1 MKTRKKA
8 ASNVSQ
14 EATLAD
20 LADNFLTP
28 PEALPE
34 PPAPK
39 RAPEPTTATAVA
51 APAVAAPPLRSLD
64 DSGEQYMYFTE
75 GDIERILDNLDGLRN
90 LVFPPVI
97 QDDDSEKRIQHFPSV
112 CLIGLGRCGSNIAL
126 DVASL
131 VYNAR
136 QFYLSEF
143 NSEEKAVAEQD
154 FRPTRWIRNNLLRA
168 PSRDAKPV
176 FLIEPLVM
184 LGDLDKD
191 IEGRI
196 RFSRKGESSGFLSD
210 YSKMKIM
217 DLSEVHAGGAGN
229 APILGQYLA
238 KIILNKDTQRFTNA
252 DWKFIHSYLIDS
264 CGIKANQSRLYFYI
278 FSAGG
283 GTGSGMASE
292 FGLAQQFAYM
302 SKTFDTKNAD
312 QTPENRDHSFVFE
325 PIFTSGIC
333 ILPNISDQRSEMSEA
348 LHINAGRLLC
358 KYLAEEWDFS
368 YNFDNEENSEESVMK
383 RIRPWNAMMLI
394 SNDIMRYAEESD
406 DGNIHNIDV
415 NAMERYA
422 NQYISQQI
430 FNILTAQAVTTDYD
444 QNYFR
449 RAGID
454 IGETIRL
461 DANDLFMSLAG
472 PVAVAYA
479 ESVVPEYTPASTE
492 KFRVLDKEQP
502 RLNIDDLFYRSI
514 DLPHF
519 NKVTQAIEGISLLPI
534 EAKRYR
540 KALEQYKRADY
551 NADEL
556 SDLHFFKN
564 CSSVVSI
571 VSLPKDYKLSYM
583 DLNRLKSHLNSLF
596 PNTTLKRYALVIGA
610 SANLSLTTLIVKSP
624 CLSDD
629 FLTLIVAFIKR
640 CFARDQHRFD
650 DSLDTAILD
659 FIVADKFDEARVDA
673 MLNEYENPAKILD
686 TNWYAIKPMYE
697 KKYRELIHEPDKF
710 VSINDIRLSRDSVKK
725 AIKYLREIY
734 RHRIGKTRVISL
746 NDYHGK

>member
-1 MKTRKKA
+1 MQTRKPGTKA
-8 ASNVSQ
+8 TNKKAQPNPAETSSDEFDIVVKRRVSQ
-14 EATLAD
+14 KSE
-20 LADNFLTP
+20 NQ
-28 PEALPE
+28 
-34 PPAPK
+34 
-39 RAPEPTTATAVA
+39 
-51 APAVAAPPLRSLD
+51 
-64 DSGEQYMYFTE
+64 DSEKVSDAKYSYFTE
-75 GDIERILDNLDGLRN
+75 NDISLILKNLDALRDHVYPSERGLEEPADN
-90 LVFPPVI
+90 APN
-97 QDDDSEKRIQHFPSV
+97 FPSV

-126 DVASL
+126 DVACL
-131 VYNAR
+131 VHNAR
-136 QFYLSEF
+136 NYYLNEF
-143 NSEEKAVAEQD
+143 HDAQSKAQEKENKP
-154 FRPTRWIRNNLLRA
+154 FRWIQKSLNINQDNA
-168 PSRDAKPV
+168 IKPV

-196 RFSRKGESSGFLSD
+196 RFSSKGFDNNFLKD
-210 YSKMKIM
+210 YNKLRIM

-238 KIILNKDTQRFTNA
+238 KIILNKDTNQFTNQ

-292 FGLAQQFAYM
+292 FGLAQQYSYM
-302 SKTFDTKNAD
+302 SKTFDIRSERELASHN
-312 QTPENRDHSFVFE
+312 QSFVFE

-333 ILPNISDQRSEMSEA
+333 ILPNISEQYVETSEA

-358 KYLAEEWDFS
+358 KYLSEEWNFS
-368 YNFDNEENSEESVMK
+368 YSVDNESISESNMIQ

-394 SNDIMRYAEESD
+394 SNDIMRYAEQNDTE
-406 DGNIHNIDV
+406 GGIQFIDV
-415 NAMERYA
+415 NSMERHA

-444 QNYFR
+444 ENYFR

-472 PVAVAYA
+472 PVAIAYA
-479 ESVVPEYTPASTE
+479 ESVVHEYDVSGE
-492 KFRVLDKEQP
+492 GKSKLFGGEDSNLDV
-502 RLNIDDLFYRSI
+502 DDLFFRSI

-519 NKVTQAIEGISLLPI
+519 NKQTQAIEGISLLPI
-534 EAKRYR
+534 ESAHYR
-540 KALEQYKRADY
+540 TALKTYKESGYDARH
-551 NADEL
+551 L
-556 SDLHFFKN
+556 KDLHFFKN
-564 CSSVVSI
+564 CSSIVSI

-583 DLNRLKSHLNSLF
+583 DLNKLKMHLNNLF

-610 SANLSLTTLIVKSP
+610 SANLSLTTLIAKSP

-629 FLTLIVAFIKR
+629 FLTLIVAYIKR
-640 CFARDQHRFD
+640 CFAKDNYRFD
-650 DSLDTAILD
+650 DTLDRTIIELIKAPHLD
-659 FIVADKFDEARVDA
+659 EELLDE
-673 MLNEYENPAKILD
+673 MLLSHENPAKILD

-697 KKYRELIHEPDKF
+697 KKYRELIHDKQNF
-710 VSINDIRLSRDSVKK
+710 TSINDIRLSLESVKN
-725 AIKYLREIY
+725 AIMYLREIY
-734 RHRIGKTRVISL
+734 RHRISKTKVISL
-746 NDYHGK
+746 NDFPAPDIYIPTMVKTKKEDS

>member
-1 MKTRKKA
+1 MTKRTPVLPPEPIEQPEDDVIAVRPA
-8 ASNVSQ
+8 ASSKVAQSAATFGQ
-14 EATLAD
+14 E
-20 LADNFLTP
+20 
-28 PEALPE
+28 
-34 PPAPK
+34 
-39 RAPEPTTATAVA
+39 R
-51 APAVAAPPLRSLD
+51 
-64 DSGEQYMYFTE
+64 YMYFTE
-75 GDIERILDNLDGLRN
+75 RDLNRILANLDSLRQT
-90 LVFPPVI
+90 VFPTTGTEHEISAPK
-97 QDDDSEKRIQHFPSV
+97 QQHFPSV

-136 QFYLSEF
+136 NFYLNEF
-143 NSEEKAVAEQD
+143 NNEEKQNREQEY
-154 FRPTRWIRNNLLRA
+154 RPMRWIKRSLHLK
-168 PSRDAKPV
+168 PSNSLKPV

-196 RFSRKGESSGFLSD
+196 RFSNKGESSGFLHD
-210 YSKMKIM
+210 YTKMKIM

-238 KIILNKDTQRFTNA
+238 KIILNKDTQRFSNS

-292 FGLAQQFAYM
+292 FGLAQQYAYM
-302 SKTFDTKNAD
+302 SKTFDTR
-312 QTPENRDHSFVFE
+312 TLPENEENRGHSFVFE

-333 ILPNISDQRSEMSEA
+333 ILPNISDHGVEMSEA

-368 YNFDNEENSEESVMK
+368 YNFDQEESRDASVMH

-394 SNDIMRYAEESD
+394 SNDIMRYAEETD
-406 DGNIHNIDV
+406 DGDIQHIDV
-415 NAMERYA
+415 NAMEKYA

-444 QNYFR
+444 ENYFR

-479 ESVVPEYTPASTE
+479 ESVMPNDVSGAE
-492 KFRVLDKEQP
+492 KTKLFDKQTATG
-502 RLNIDDLFYRSI
+502 LNIDDLFFRSI

-534 EAKRYR
+534 ESKRYR
-540 KALEQYKRADY
+540 ETLANYQKNGYDAS
-551 NADEL
+551 EL
-556 SDLHFFKN
+556 KDLHFFKN

-610 SANLSLTTLIVKSP
+610 SANISLTTLIVKSP

-629 FLTLIVAFIKR
+629 FLTLIAAYIKR
-640 CFARDQHRFD
+640 CFAKDNYRFD
-650 DSLDTAILD
+650 DQLDEAMLD
-659 FIVADKFDEARVDA
+659 FIRSDEFDEALIDS
-673 MLNEYENPAKILD
+673 MLHEHENPAKILD

-697 KKYRELIHEPDKF
+697 KKYRELIHSKDKF
-710 VSINDIRLSRDSVKK
+710 ISINDIRLSRDNVKK

-734 RHRIGKTRVISL
+734 RHKISKTKVISL
-746 NDYHGK
+746 NGAPAKAGSKSSDDKKG

>member
-1 MKTRKKA
+1 MDSNTPNNEDVTVSVADNQQEAVDSKQ
-8 ASNVSQ
+8 NVS
-14 EATLAD
+14 D
-20 LADNFLTP
+20 
-28 PEALPE
+28 
-34 PPAPK
+34 K
-39 RAPEPTTATAVA
+39 K
-51 APAVAAPPLRSLD
+51 PLVEKID
-64 DSGEQYMYFTE
+64 DGYDVKTGHLYFTE
-75 GDIERILDNLDGLRN
+75 RDLNRILHNLDALRDKVYPTE
-90 LVFPPVI
+90 LGAELE
-97 QDDDSEKRIQHFPSV
+97 EKLSPNFPSV

-126 DVASL
+126 DVAAL

-136 QFYLSEF
+136 NYYLNEF
-143 NSEEKAVAEQD
+143 NDEQI
-154 FRPTRWIRNNLLRA
+154 RSKKELQSKPIQWIQRNLHLEGQQTI
-168 PSRDAKPV
+168 KPV

-191 IEGRI
+191 IAGRI
-196 RFSRKGESSGFLSD
+196 QFSSKGVGSTFVEEYKKL
-210 YSKMKIM
+210 KIM

-238 KIILNKDTQRFTNA
+238 KIILNKETDHFSNE

-292 FGLAQQFAYM
+292 FGLAQQNAYM
-302 SKTFDTKNAD
+302 SKTFNIS
-312 QTPENRDHSFVFE
+312 PEEEVENNSQSFVFE

-333 ILPNISDQRSEMSEA
+333 ILPNLTDPSMSMSEA

-358 KYLAEEWDFS
+358 KYLAEEWAFS
-368 YNFDNEENSEESVMK
+368 YNVDNEEASTESILK

-394 SNDIMRYAEESD
+394 SNDIMRYAEQNDLEGESKY
-406 DGNIHNIDV
+406 IDV
-415 NAMERYA
+415 NAMEAHA

-444 QNYFR
+444 ENYFR

-472 PVAVAYA
+472 PVAIAYA
-479 ESVVPEYTPASTE
+479 ESVVSESQLNKDAAPKLFGSPSHN
-492 KFRVLDKEQP
+492 LD
-502 RLNIDDLFYRSI
+502 IDELFYRSI

-519 NKVTQAIEGISLLPI
+519 NKDTQAIEGVSLLPI
-534 EAKRYR
+534 ESQRYR
-540 KALEQYKRADY
+540 AALEQYREHNYDPKY
-551 NADEL
+551 L
-556 SDLHFFKN
+556 KDLHFFNN

-571 VSLPKDYKLSYM
+571 ISLPKDYKLSYM
-583 DLNRLKSHLNSLF
+583 DLNKLKTHLNGLF

-610 SANLSLTTLIVKSP
+610 SSNLSLTTLIAKSP

-629 FLTLIVAFIKR
+629 FLTLIVAYIKR
-640 CFARDQHRFD
+640 CFAKEQYRFD
-650 DSLDTAILD
+650 STLDESILRFITAPD
-659 FIVADKFDEARVDA
+659 FNEAELET
-673 MLNEYENPAKILD
+673 MLNQFENPAKILD

-697 KKYRELIHEPDKF
+697 KKYRELIRDKDKF
-710 VSINDIRLSRDSVKK
+710 TSINDIRLSIECVKG

-734 RHRIGKTRVISL
+734 RHRISKTQIISL
-746 NDYHGK
+746 NTLSNTENAKNEGGA

>member
-1 MKTRKKA
+1 MSTKVIKSS
-8 ASNVSQ
+8 ASKDDVSVTVRPFS
-14 EATLAD
+14 ATETEAD
-20 LADNFLTP
+20 LNFG
-28 PEALPE
+28 
-34 PPAPK
+34 
-39 RAPEPTTATAVA
+39 
-51 APAVAAPPLRSLD
+51 
-64 DSGEQYMYFTE
+64 SGRYMYFTE
-75 GDIERILDNLDGLRN
+75 RDLSRILSNLDALRN
-90 LVFPPVI
+90 SVFPIPASDEEDANRR
-97 QDDDSEKRIQHFPSV
+97 QQQFPSV

-136 QFYLSEF
+136 SFYMNEF
-143 NSEEKAVAEQD
+143 NIEERQQKETEY
-154 FRPTRWIRNNLLRA
+154 RPVRWIKKGLNLDK
-168 PSRDAKPV
+168 SHQVKPV

-196 RFSRKGESSGFLSD
+196 RFSHKGEKSNFLQD
-210 YSKMKIM
+210 YNKMKIM

-238 KIILNKDTQRFTNA
+238 KIILNKDTQKFSNP

-292 FGLAQQFAYM
+292 FGLAQQYAYM
-302 SKTFDTKNAD
+302 AKTFDTRPETENEANAG
-312 QTPENRDHSFVFE
+312 HSFVFE

-333 ILPNISDQRSEMSEA
+333 ILPNITDHGVEMSEA
-348 LHINAGRLLC
+348 LHINSGRLLC

-368 YNFDNEENSEESVMK
+368 YNLENEDSAESSVMH

-394 SNDIMRYAEESD
+394 SNDIMRYAEETD
-406 DGNIHNIDV
+406 DGEIQHIDV
-415 NAMERYA
+415 NAMEKYA

-444 QNYFR
+444 ENYFR

-479 ESVVPEYTPASTE
+479 ESVIPNAPAA
-492 KFRVLDKEQP
+492 VDKLKLFDKNSNSG
-502 RLNIDDLFYRSI
+502 LNIDDLFFRSI

-534 EAKRYR
+534 ESGRYR
-540 KALEQYKRADY
+540 EALASYVKSGYDPK
-551 NADEL
+551 DL
-556 SDLHFFKN
+556 KDLHFFKN

-571 VSLPKDYKLSYM
+571 ISLPKDYKLSYM
-583 DLNRLKSHLNSLF
+583 DLNRLKSHLNTLF

-610 SANLSLTTLIVKSP
+610 SANISLTTLIVKSP

-629 FLTLIVAFIKR
+629 FLTLIVSFIKR
-640 CFARDQHRFD
+640 CFAKDDYRFN
-650 DSLDTAILD
+650 DSLDKAMLD
-659 FIVADKFDEARVDA
+659 FIREEHFDEERLDS
-673 MLNEYENPAKILD
+673 MLHEFENPAKILD

-697 KKYRELIHEPDKF
+697 KKYRELIRNKDKF

-725 AIKYLREIY
+725 SIHYLREIY
-734 RHRIGKTRVISL
+734 RHKISKTKVISL
-746 NDYHGK
+746 NNLSDKPSEKADKTDPGADKA

>member
-1 MKTRKKA
+1 MSTKVIKSSAGKDDVNLTVRPF
-8 ASNVSQ
+8 S
-14 EATLAD
+14 ATETEAD
-20 LADNFLTP
+20 LNFG
-28 PEALPE
+28 
-34 PPAPK
+34 
-39 RAPEPTTATAVA
+39 
-51 APAVAAPPLRSLD
+51 
-64 DSGEQYMYFTE
+64 SGRYMYFTE
-75 GDIERILDNLDGLRN
+75 RDLSRILSNLDALRN
-90 LVFPPVI
+90 SVFPIPA
-97 QDDDSEKRIQHFPSV
+97 SEVEDVNRRQQQFPSV

-136 QFYLSEF
+136 SFYMNEF
-143 NSEEKAVAEQD
+143 NIEERQQKETEY
-154 FRPTRWIRNNLLRA
+154 RPVRWIKKGLNLDK
-168 PSRDAKPV
+168 SHQVKPV

-196 RFSRKGESSGFLSD
+196 RFSHTGEKSNFLQD
-210 YSKMKIM
+210 YNKMKIM

-238 KIILNKDTQRFTNA
+238 KIILNKDTQKFSNP

-292 FGLAQQFAYM
+292 FGLAQQYAYM
-302 SKTFDTKNAD
+302 AKTFDTRPEMENEANAG
-312 QTPENRDHSFVFE
+312 HSFVFE

-333 ILPNISDQRSEMSEA
+333 ILPNITDHGVEMSEA
-348 LHINAGRLLC
+348 LHINSGRLLC

-368 YNFDNEENSEESVMK
+368 YNLENEDGAESSVMH

-394 SNDIMRYAEESD
+394 SNDIMRYAEETD
-406 DGNIHNIDV
+406 DGEIQHIDV
-415 NAMERYA
+415 NAMEKYA

-444 QNYFR
+444 ENYFR

-479 ESVVPEYTPASTE
+479 ESVIPSTPAA
-492 KFRVLDKEQP
+492 VDKLKLFDKNSNSG
-502 RLNIDDLFYRSI
+502 LNIDDLFFRSI

-534 EAKRYR
+534 ESGRYR
-540 KALEQYKRADY
+540 EALASYVKSGYDPK
-551 NADEL
+551 DL
-556 SDLHFFKN
+556 KDLHFFKN

-571 VSLPKDYKLSYM
+571 ISLPKDYKLSYM
-583 DLNRLKSHLNSLF
+583 DLNRLKSHLNTLF

-610 SANLSLTTLIVKSP
+610 SANISLTTLIVKSP

-629 FLTLIVAFIKR
+629 FLTLIVSFIKR
-640 CFARDQHRFD
+640 CFAKDDYRFN
-650 DSLDTAILD
+650 DSLDKAMLD
-659 FIVADKFDEARVDA
+659 FIRDEHFDEDRLDS
-673 MLNEYENPAKILD
+673 MLHEFENPAKILD

-697 KKYRELIHEPDKF
+697 KKYRELIRNKDKF

-725 AIKYLREIY
+725 SIHYLREIY
-734 RHRIGKTRVISL
+734 RHKISKTKVISL
-746 NDYHGK
+746 NNLSDKQSDKAAKADPGADKA

>member
-1 MKTRKKA
+1 
-8 ASNVSQ
+8 
-14 EATLAD
+14 
-20 LADNFLTP
+20 
-28 PEALPE
+28 
-34 PPAPK
+34 
-39 RAPEPTTATAVA
+39 
-51 APAVAAPPLRSLD
+51 
-64 DSGEQYMYFTE
+64 MYFTE
-75 GDIERILDNLDGLRN
+75 RDLSRILSNLDALRN
-90 LVFPPVI
+90 SVFPIPASDEEDANRR
-97 QDDDSEKRIQHFPSV
+97 QQQFPSV

-136 QFYLSEF
+136 SFYMNEF
-143 NSEEKAVAEQD
+143 NIEERQQKETEY
-154 FRPTRWIRNNLLRA
+154 RPVRWIKKGLNLDK
-168 PSRDAKPV
+168 SHQVKPV

-196 RFSRKGESSGFLSD
+196 RFSHKGEKSNFLQD
-210 YSKMKIM
+210 YNKMKIM

-238 KIILNKDTQRFTNA
+238 KIILNKDTQKFSNP

-292 FGLAQQFAYM
+292 FGLAQQYAYM
-302 SKTFDTKNAD
+302 AKTFDTRPETENEANAG
-312 QTPENRDHSFVFE
+312 HSFVFE

-333 ILPNISDQRSEMSEA
+333 ILPNITDHGVEMSEA
-348 LHINAGRLLC
+348 LHINSGRLLC

-368 YNFDNEENSEESVMK
+368 YNLENEDSAESSVMH

-394 SNDIMRYAEESD
+394 SNDIMRYAEETD
-406 DGNIHNIDV
+406 DGEIQHIDV
-415 NAMERYA
+415 NAMEKYA

-444 QNYFR
+444 ENYFR

-479 ESVVPEYTPASTE
+479 ESVIPNAPAA
-492 KFRVLDKEQP
+492 VDKLKLFDKNSNSG
-502 RLNIDDLFYRSI
+502 LNIDDLFFRSI

-534 EAKRYR
+534 ESGRYR
-540 KALEQYKRADY
+540 EALASYVKSGYDPK
-551 NADEL
+551 DL
-556 SDLHFFKN
+556 KDLHFFKN

-571 VSLPKDYKLSYM
+571 ISLPKDYKLSYM
-583 DLNRLKSHLNSLF
+583 DLNRLKSHLNTLF

-610 SANLSLTTLIVKSP
+610 SANISLTTLIVKSP

-629 FLTLIVAFIKR
+629 FLTLIVSFIKR
-640 CFARDQHRFD
+640 CFAKDDYRFN
-650 DSLDTAILD
+650 DSLDKAMLD
-659 FIVADKFDEARVDA
+659 FIREEHFDEERLDS
-673 MLNEYENPAKILD
+673 MLHEFENPAKILD

-697 KKYRELIHEPDKF
+697 KKYRELIRNKDKF

-725 AIKYLREIY
+725 SIHYLREIY
-734 RHRIGKTRVISL
+734 RHKISKTKVISL
-746 NDYHGK
+746 NNLSDKPSEKADKTDPGADKA

>member
-1 MKTRKKA
+1 
-8 ASNVSQ
+8 
-14 EATLAD
+14 
-20 LADNFLTP
+20 
-28 PEALPE
+28 
-34 PPAPK
+34 
-39 RAPEPTTATAVA
+39 
-51 APAVAAPPLRSLD
+51 
-64 DSGEQYMYFTE
+64 MYFTE
-75 GDIERILDNLDGLRN
+75 RDLSRILSNLDTLRN
-90 LVFPPVI
+90 SVFPVTTAEHET
-97 QDDDSEKRIQHFPSV
+97 QNLKQQHFPSV

-136 QFYLSEF
+136 NFYLNEF
-143 NSEEKAVAEQD
+143 NTEEKQNREQEYQ
-154 FRPTRWIRNNLLRA
+154 PVRWIKRSLNLSGNQA
-168 PSRDAKPV
+168 VKPV

-196 RFSRKGESSGFLSD
+196 RFSHKGGKSGFLHD
-210 YSKMKIM
+210 YTKMKIM

-238 KIILNKDTQRFTNA
+238 KIILNKDTQRFANT

-292 FGLAQQFAYM
+292 FGLAQQYAYM
-302 SKTFDTKNAD
+302 SKTFDTR
-312 QTPENRDHSFVFE
+312 QTEENDANRGHSFVFE
-325 PIFTSGIC
+325 PIFTCGIC
-333 ILPNISDQRSEMSEA
+333 ILPNISDHGVEMSEA

-368 YNFDNEENSEESVMK
+368 YNFDNENSNESSVMH

-394 SNDIMRYAEESD
+394 SNDIMRYAEETD
-406 DGNIHNIDV
+406 DGDIQHIDV
-415 NAMERYA
+415 NAMEKYA

-444 QNYFR
+444 ENYFR

-479 ESVVPEYTPASTE
+479 ESVIPGTPNIPVDKLNKLFDKNNSTNG
-492 KFRVLDKEQP
+492 
-502 RLNIDDLFYRSI
+502 LNIDDLFFRSI

-519 NKVTQAIEGISLLPI
+519 NKVTQAIEGVSLLPV
-534 EAKRYR
+534 EAARYR
-540 KALEQYKRADY
+540 EALASYVKNGYDAT
-551 NADEL
+551 EL
-556 SDLHFFKN
+556 KELHFFKN

-571 VSLPKDYKLSYM
+571 ISLPKDYKLSYI
-583 DLNRLKSHLNSLF
+583 DLNRLKSHLNNLF

-610 SANLSLTTLIVKSP
+610 SANISLTTLIAKSP

-640 CFARDQHRFD
+640 CFARDNFRFD
-650 DSLDTAILD
+650 DKLDQAVLD
-659 FIVADKFDEARVDA
+659 LICAEQFDEQQVED
-673 MLNEYENPAKILD
+673 MLHEYENPAKILD

-697 KKYRELIHEPDKF
+697 KKYRELIHNKDKF
-710 VSINDIRLSRDSVKK
+710 ISINDIRLSRDSVKK
-725 AIKYLREIY
+725 AIKYLREIC
-734 RHRIGKTRVISL
+734 RHRISKTQIISL
-746 NDYHGK
+746 NKPKSPVTDK